1 MESNQITKKRY
12 KKILLIG
19 LFVVLMMVIV
29 CVFKSCS
36 VDSPEKGQENI
47 SMTDKDDAIDK
58 EENKEQHNQTDN
70 EQADDNENELI
81 HNTSNQ
87 STMKPTE
94 SSGNNNSHSSMNNTI
109 ADGLGAK
116 PEQSIKPENTTDN
129 NSDSNT
135 GNNDNSDNSSSNDPQ
150 DNNNQMDS
158 DTTPEQPDLPEE
170 DGHGNLFKL
179 LYDELIKANKTFEYF
194 LEVTNE
200 IIEKY

>member
-19 LFVVLMMVIV
+19 LFIVLLLVIV

-58 EENKEQHNQTDN
+58 EENKEQHNQTDI

-81 HNTSNQ
+81 HNTSSQ

-109 ADGLGAK
+109 AGGLGAK
-116 PEQSIKPENTTDN
+116 PEQSIKPENPTDN

-135 GNNDNSDNSSSNDPQ
+135 GSNDNNDNSSTGPQ

-170 DGHGNLFKL
+170 DEHGNVLKL
-179 LYDELIKANKTFEYF
+179 LYNELRKANKTFQYF
-194 LEVTNE
+194 LELTDE
-200 IIEKY
+200 ILENY